1 MTSRRRATI
10 IFISVLCGTLL
21 SAWLLMA
28 KKGKLGDGD
37 FFLLISNLVISLLLI
52 FGVGY
57 ILIWRKKS

>member
-10 IFISVLCGTLL
+10 IIISVLSGTLL
-21 SAWLLMA
+21 SAWMLMA
-28 KKGKLGDGD
+28 KKGQLGDGD
-37 FFLLISNLVISLLLI
+37 FFLLLSNLIISMLLI